1 MVASEVVFFAT
12 WISVIVQLLTHLSC
26 KIDASSHCLG
36 VFAAEV
42 CIILESASSGSLREA
57 CHCQDCMLVT
67 WVVRWIWCRC
77 RGMEPGQFQQTFFC
91 AVLCNEFSPR
101 YKITQKQC
109 QTTLCTHYGRPC
121 IHSSIEF
128 SVDMSIHPWFLSRST
143 SAPTQEHMPMSTCLE
158 FSRSRWKW
166 SQSLGFHDF
175 GPWSMVAYKPRGA
188 GVR

>member
-1 MVASEVVFFAT
+1 M
-12 WISVIVQLLTHLSC
+12 IVQLLTHLSC

-128 SVDMSIHPWFLSRST
+128 SVDMSIHRPR
-143 SAPTQEHMPMSTCLE
+143 HRNTCLCQLASSSVAAGGSGPRVWA
-158 FSRSRWKW
+158 FMT
-166 SQSLGFHDF
+166 LG
-175 GPWSMVAYKPRGA
+175 RGQWWLTNQ
-188 GVR
+188 GVQGLDRYN